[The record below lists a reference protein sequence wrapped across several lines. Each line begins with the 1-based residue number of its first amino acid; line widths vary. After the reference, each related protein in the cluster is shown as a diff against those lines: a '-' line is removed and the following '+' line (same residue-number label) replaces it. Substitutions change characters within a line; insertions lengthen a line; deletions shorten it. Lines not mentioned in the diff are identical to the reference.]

1 LIGKIIL
8 NGAQEKMMMVG
19 ITGTKGKSTVV
30 SILSFVLKA
39 LDIKYASYSTLETSN
54 NQNSVFNTQKMTMPG
69 R

>member
-1 LIGKIIL
+1 MIGKIIL